1 MSTPTNPR
9 REHPSTYFVQDR
21 SSAVELARL
30 QLQDQQVTASMGG
43 VLPEQLDPASFQRVL
58 DVGCGSGD
66 WLIQAAKTYPS
77 MSLLV
82 GVDISS
88 KMVEYAQTQAE
99 AQGVSDRVQFRSM
112 DALRMLEFPTDYFHL
127 VNQRFGASYL
137 RKWDWPKLL
146 HEFRRVTQPG
156 GVIRITEGNMAMES
170 SSPALTGLFEIML
183 NAFYQAGHLLTPG
196 SKGVTGDLAPL
207 LRQDGLQQVQARTYA
222 PEYRAGTPEGQK
234 FYEDMK
240 LLFQTLLPFLRKWT
254 RVPDDYETLYQ
265 QALSEMQQPDFMA
278 IGSMLT
284 AWGNKPPV

>member
-1 MSTPTNPR
+1 
-9 REHPSTYFVQDR
+9 
-21 SSAVELARL
+21 
-30 QLQDQQVTASMGG
+30 

-183 NAFYQAGHLLTPG
+183 HAFYQAGHLFTPG

-207 LRQDGLQQVQARTYA
+207 LRQDGLQQVQTRAYA

-240 LLFQTLLPFLRKWT
+240 LLFQTLVPFLRKWT

-265 QALSEMQQPDFMA
+265 QALSEIQQPDFVA